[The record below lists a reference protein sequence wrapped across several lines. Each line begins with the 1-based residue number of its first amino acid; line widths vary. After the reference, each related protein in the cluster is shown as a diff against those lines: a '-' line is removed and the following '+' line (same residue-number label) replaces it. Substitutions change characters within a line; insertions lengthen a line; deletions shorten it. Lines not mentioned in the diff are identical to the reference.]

1 MTVIALGE
9 LLLRLKSP
17 GHERLL
23 QSATLEATIG
33 GAEANVVSALAADGV
48 SSAFVSAV
56 PDGPL
61 GDAALAELR
70 KFGVDVSRV
79 VRRAGRLGIYYLE
92 AGAAQRPPR
101 VIYDRAGSTMAAA
114 QPSDFEWKA
123 LLAGARWLH
132 VSGITPAISA
142 SAARV
147 TLDAV
152 RAAHD
157 AGVIVSVDFNH
168 RAALW
173 RWGKSPAEVMPEI
186 LSAAHIGIA
195 GREDIQKMLGIPL
208 TGASDTREADVDA
221 FSSLTREVLHRFPSM
236 RMQVV
241 TLRESESA
249 SRNSW
254 SALLRTRD
262 TTFRSRRWEITD
274 MIDRVGAGDAFA
286 AGLIYALLTYGMEPH
301 RLQHALDFAT
311 AASCL
316 KHTIPGDVNR
326 VRAAEVEAV
335 LAGET
340 SGRVQR

>member
-1 MTVIALGE
+1 MTVVALGE

-17 GHERLL
+17 GYERLL
-23 QSATLEATIG
+23 QSAALEATIG

-48 SSAFVSAV
+48 ASAFVSAV

-92 AGAAQRPPR
+92 AGAGQRPPR
-101 VIYDRAGSTMAAA
+101 VIYDRAGSTMATAER
-114 QPSDFEWKA
+114 SDFEWKS
-123 LLAGARWLH
+123 LLNGARWLH

-147 TLDAV
+147 TIDAV
-152 RAAHD
+152 RAARE

-173 RWGKSPAEVMPEI
+173 RWGKSPADVMPEI
-186 LSAAHIGIA
+186 LSAADIGIA
-195 GREDIQKMLGIPL
+195 GREDVQKMLGIPFV
-208 TGASDTREADVDA
+208 GASESREADVGA
-221 FSSLTREVLHRFPSM
+221 FSTLAAEVLHRFPAM
-236 RMQVV
+236 RMQVI

-249 SRNSW
+249 SRNGW
-254 SALLRTRD
+254 SSLLRTRE
-262 TTFRSRRWEITD
+262 TTYRSRRWEITD
-274 MIDRVGAGDAFA
+274 MIDRIGAGDAFS
-286 AGLIYALLTYGMEPH
+286 AGLIYALLSYGMEAQ
-301 RLQHALDFAT
+301 RLQHALEFAT

-326 VRAAEVEAV
+326 VKAAEVEAV

>member
-1 MTVIALGE
+1 
-9 LLLRLKSP
+9 
-17 GHERLL
+17 
-23 QSATLEATIG
+23 
-33 GAEANVVSALAADGV
+33 V

-92 AGAAQRPPR
+92 AGAGQRPPR
-101 VIYDRAGSTMAAA
+101 VIYDRAGSTMATAEA
-114 QPSDFEWKA
+114 SDFEWDA
-123 LLAGARWLH
+123 LLDGARWLH

-147 TLDAV
+147 TLEAV

-157 AGVIVSVDFNH
+157 AGIVVSVDFNH

-173 RWGKSPAEVMPEI
+173 RWGKSPADVMPEI
-186 LSAAHIGIA
+186 MSAAHVGIA

-208 TGASDTREADVDA
+208 GGASDTREADVDA
-221 FSSLTREVLHRFPSM
+221 FAALAGEVLQRFPSM
-236 RMQVV
+236 RMQVI

-249 SRNSW
+249 SRNGW
-254 SALLRTRD
+254 SSMLRTRD
-262 TTFRSRRWEITD
+262 ATYRSRRWEITD
-274 MIDRVGAGDAFA
+274 MIDRIGAGDAFA

-326 VRAAEVEAV
+326 VRAVEVEAV

-340 SGRVQR
+340 TGRVQR